1 MVTGHMIVTCDVNG
15 SLMLVGSIAIRR
27 REMGWADDDHPLV
40 FLFLG
45 SSGIG
50 EAPITMYIPCQTS
63 LHTSLSISF
72 FLFPSLILF
81 SCLLSF
87 HLPSSLS
94 FPLSLSLFLLSG
106 KTELAKQIANYI
118 HKDNKKVSNPMS
130 SSMAISHP
138 IVHCVLTT
146 DMQGFIRLDMSEYQ
160 EKHEVQTL
168 GCCV

>member
-1 MVTGHMIVTCDVNG
+1 
-15 SLMLVGSIAIRR
+15 
-27 REMGWADDDHPLV
+27 MGWADGEHPLV

-50 EAPITMYIPCQTS
+50 EAPITMYIPCQIS

-72 FLFPSLILF
+72 LFPSLILL

-94 FPLSLSLFLLSG
+94 FPLSLSPFLLSG

-130 SSMAISHP
+130 SSMVVSHP
-138 IVHCVLTT
+138 VVHCVPYHY
-146 DMQGFIRLDMSEYQ
+146 MQGFIRLDMSEYQ

-168 GCCV
+168 SCCV